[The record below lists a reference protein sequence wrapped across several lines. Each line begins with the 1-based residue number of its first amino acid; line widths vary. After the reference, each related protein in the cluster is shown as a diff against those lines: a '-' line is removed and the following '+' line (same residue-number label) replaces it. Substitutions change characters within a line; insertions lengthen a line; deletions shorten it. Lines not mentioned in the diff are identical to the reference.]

1 MSQKMLVRIKSAIVG
16 RPMRIEENVDLNK
29 TMIECQF

>member
-16 RPMRIEENVDLNK
+16 RPMRSEQNVDLNK
-29 TMIECQF
+29 NND